1 MSRHYTQPHPY
12 GHGYCPCDLFYRKPM
27 ILEHDASW
35 IKVALICAI
44 TATYTLANA
53 VYVYVCNCYNTEQIT
68 CRSQCVHSPIHFLH
82 QAVSSFLHFSQIR
95 SWMVASEGSLPFQ
108 LLFRYAC
115 LQGRINDTHK
125 HTIGSHPFC
134 QYTYYTDL

>member
-1 MSRHYTQPHPY
+1 
-12 GHGYCPCDLFYRKPM
+12 M

-35 IKVALICAI
+35 IKVVLICAI

-53 VYVYVCNCYNTEQIT
+53 VHAYVCNCNNTEQIT
-68 CRSQCVHSPIHFLH
+68 CRSQCTHSPIHFLH

-108 LLFRYAC
+108 LLFRYVFKVV
-115 LQGRINDTHK
+115 LSRINDTHK

-134 QYTYYTDL
+134 QYTYYTNLAMSV